1 MIVRQT
7 AIIIGKTAGFFGHL
21 RWGRR
26 SREARTGLAAARPFR
41 RGKAEWMGPGEGKGN
56 ESGWMYLFILV
67 QLRIKNGEDS
77 AKEKRGLFCSGVVRM
92 GSIIDGVLPE
102 FLCWASHDLSVRRLL
117 VIIGKTG
124 EDFLGLIMPFLQDCD
139 TRMSG
144 PPAFHPRSPKAR
156 DPSASSGQARGH
168 PPEELKFL

>member
-1 MIVRQT
+1 
-7 AIIIGKTAGFFGHL
+7 
-21 RWGRR
+21 
-26 SREARTGLAAARPFR
+26 
-41 RGKAEWMGPGEGKGN
+41 
-56 ESGWMYLFILV
+56 MYLFILV
-67 QLRIKNGEDS
+67 QLRIENGEDS